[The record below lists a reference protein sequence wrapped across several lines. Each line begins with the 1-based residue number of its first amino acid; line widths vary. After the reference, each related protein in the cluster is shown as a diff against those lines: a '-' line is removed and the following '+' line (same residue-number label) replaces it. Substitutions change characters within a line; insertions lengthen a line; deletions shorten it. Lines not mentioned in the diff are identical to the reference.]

1 MAGRPCGACALPVV
15 LRYQIVEQRKR
26 LVPLRQLSAELRE
39 AGHPLSKDALFR
51 HFENCVAA
59 SLLDEPDLGP
69 TISASDDGTMA
80 RIVAF
85 AVVDHLKNWP
95 NIARQIH
102 VRLILDGAIEAAE
115 IVAQAIPETM
125 LPGHP
130 LCRPESELVR
140 NVRVRV
146 MVGDFTFYP
155 PETGPWPIPL
165 TTNASPHKEIEQ

>member
-1 MAGRPCGACALPVV
+1 MTNTCGACRLPPAIKHEITV
-15 LRYQIVEQRKR
+15 QRRR
-26 LVPLRQLSAELRE
+26 LVPLRDIARQLRE
-39 AGHPLSKDALFR
+39 LGHPLGKDAIAR
-51 HFENCVAA
+51 HFELHVAPLGDLDMPD
-59 SLLDEPDLGP
+59 SSDRSGDGLLV
-69 TISASDDGTMA
+69 A
-80 RIVAF
+80 RAVA
-85 AVVDHLKNWP
+85 DHLKNWP
-95 NIARQIH
+95 SIARQVH

-115 IVAQAIPETM
+115 IIAQAIPETM

-140 NVRVRV
+140 NVRV